1 MVLARG
7 GAGAWWCWRVVV
19 LMTSFLHLCQRFGY
33 TPLLLMPK
41 QNSHPHSIDLLAIAH
56 QTMIEAGFVPDFSAA
71 VKIEVDSLARKP
83 RELSAPGGRDLR
95 ALLWSSID
103 DSKSRDLDQ
112 IEYAEAL
119 SNGD

>member
-1 MVLARG
+1 
-7 GAGAWWCWRVVV
+7 
-19 LMTSFLHLCQRFGY
+19 
-33 TPLLLMPK
+33 MPK
-41 QNSHPHSIDLLAIAH
+41 QNSHPHSIDLFAIAH
-56 QTMIEAGFVPDFSAA
+56 QSMIEAGFVPDFSAA

-83 RELSAPGGRDLR
+83 RELLAPAGRDLR

-119 SNGD
+119 SNGDARLLIGIADVDTFVPIHS